1 MRIVGNDPTLSR
13 QLTATASG
21 AISAAGKPLIVNTDG
36 TVQVAG
42 IETLTTTVGSATTFD
57 SNAITSTDIT
67 FDSSN
72 NKVVVSF
79 QSGRTGDYGVA
90 RVGTVDASNNTI
102 SFGTETVFESAA
114 VYYTSIDFDSTNNKV
129 LIVYR
134 DNGNSQYGTAIVGT
148 VSGTDI
154 SFGSPT
160 VFESAQTDY
169 ITTRFDPDNSKFL
182 IVYKD
187 VGNSNY
193 GTAIVATISGTSV
206 SFGSPTVYRSGQVDF
221 NSCIYDTNA
230 NKFLVTYRNFG
241 ASGDGIVGTISGTSV
256 SFGSATAFHSSGST
270 IYVNG
275 TDQRYG
281 MSFDSTAN
289 KILIAYIAYISSSI
303 GYVVV
308 GTISGTSVSFGSYVA
323 LGSALE
329 NERNEVAYDSN
340 TNKHLLMTSDLTGSD
355 TDGSD
360 ITNVREVTI
369 SGTTPTVGSKVLV
382 SDLRESTNNALVF
395 DSNAKKIV
403 MAYSFGGNSNYG
415 TANVV
420 QTSGTVNSLTSE
432 NFIGFAKDNVADG
445 AVATIQTANSIARDS
460 IGEPITLSGGSAAVF
475 ESANTTLLAST
486 FDSSNNKIVI
496 AYRDNGNSEY
506 GTAIVGTVSGTDI
519 TFGSPTVFESASIG
533 FMGEDSIVFDSNA
546 NKVVIVY
553 EDEGNSQYGTAIV
566 GTVSGTSISFGSPTV
581 FESAA
586 CFSIAATF
594 DSSNNKVVVAY
605 EDQGNSEHG
614 TAIVG
619 TVSGTSISFGSAT
632 VFNAGDTLNID
643 TTFDSTNNKVV
654 IAYTDAANSNQGTAI
669 VGTVSGT
676 SISFGSEAVFDTST
690 GSKAGSGN
698 KSSITFDSNQ
708 NKVLVSYVD
717 VGDSEHGKAIV
728 GTVSGTSISF
738 GTASTF
744 ESATTSELSSAF
756 DSDAKVVIIAYK
768 DEGNSSYGT
777 AITASISGTSVSF
790 GTPVAY
796 KTSRADEVSI
806 TYDSSNNKTVAAF
819 GDVGNSEYG
828 TAVVIS
834 ADSSLTIGQTYFV
847 QTDGTLSTSADDPS
861 VIAGTAISGTDLIV
875 KG

>member
-1 MRIVGNDPTLSR
+1 MRVVGNIASDSEVV
-13 QLTATASG
+13 ATADG
-21 AISAAGKPLIVNTDG
+21 AITAGKPVVVKSDG
-36 TVQVAG
+36 TVAQTSISGNAAGSQV
-42 IETLTTTVGSATTFD
+42 EFD
-57 SNAITSTDIT
+57 SGTPGRNIPVFVPSENKIALHSSDGNGVMFMVTISGTTPSFATENVIQASNYGT
-67 FDSSN
+67 GEGVGVTICSSN
-72 NKVVVSF
+72 
-79 QSGRTGDYGVA
+79 
-90 RVGTVDASNNTI
+90 ASTL
-102 SFGTETVFESAA
+102 
-114 VYYTSIDFDSTNNKV
+114 DRV
-129 LIVYR
+129 LIAYQ
-134 DNGNSQYGTAIVGT
+134 DIGNSRYGTAIVYKPSDGT
-148 VSGTDI
+148 
-154 SFGSPT
+154 FGSKV
-160 VFESAQTDY
+160 VFESAHTQYMAATYDS
-169 ITTRFDPDNSKFL
+169 NSDRVV
-182 IVYKD
+182 INYQD
-187 VGNSNY
+187 RGNSNY
-193 GTAIVATISGTSV
+193 GTAVVGAVSGTSV
-206 SFGSPTVYRSGQVDF
+206 SFGTPVVYNSGTTNYQASTFDSNSNKVVILYQDGGNGEKYTAIVGTVNNSDNSISFGSEVAISAGGARSQTNQNIAFDSNSNKVLVGYRDNTESPQILKLVVGTVSGTSISFGTILDAGITTGVDYIGIAF
-221 NSCIYDTNA
+221 NPDR
-230 NKFLVTYRNFG
+230 NKFGVVFQRANPVRDVAILE
-241 ASGDGIVGTISGTSV
+241 ATISGTNVTVTSPMSV
-256 SFGSATAFHSSGST
+256 NSGAATFVSGT
-270 IYVNG
+270 NGLG
-275 TDQRYG
+275 TDIG
-281 MSFDSTAN
+281 
-289 KILIAYIAYISSSI
+289 IAY
-303 GYVVV
+303 
-308 GTISGTSVSFGSYVA
+308 
-323 LGSALE
+323 
-329 NERNEVAYDSN
+329 D
-340 TNKHLLMTSDLTGSD
+340 
-355 TDGSD
+355 
-360 ITNVREVTI
+360 TNVDKFLVVFQDGDNDNDGQAHVVTA
-369 SGTTPTVGSKVLV
+369 PFQ
-382 SDLRESTNNALVF
+382 E
-395 DSNAKKIV
+395 
-403 MAYSFGGNSNYG
+403 
-415 TANVV
+415 AN
-420 QTSGTVNSLTSE
+420 LTSE

-445 AVATIQTANSIARDS
+445 AVATIQTANSIARDN
-460 IGEPITLSGGSAAVF
+460 IGEPITLSGGTAAVF

-519 TFGSPTVFESASIG
+519 TFGSPTVFESASVG

-586 CFSIAATF
+586 CFDISAAF

-619 TVSGTSISFGSAT
+619 TVSGTSISFGSPT
-632 VFNAGDTLNID
+632 VFNAGETLNIE

-654 IAYTDAANSNQGTAI
+654 IAFTDAGNSNQGTAI

-690 GSKAGSGN
+690 GSKVGQG

-847 QTDGTLSTSADDPS
+847 QTDGTLSTSADSPS
-861 VIAGTAISGTDLIV
+861 VTAGTAISSTDLIV

>member
-1 MRIVGNDPTLSR
+1 MRVVGNIASDSEVV
-13 QLTATASG
+13 ATADG
-21 AISAAGKPLIVNTDG
+21 AITAGKPVVVKSDG
-36 TVQVAG
+36 TVAQTSISGNAAGSQV
-42 IETLTTTVGSATTFD
+42 EFD
-57 SNAITSTDIT
+57 SGTPGRNIPVFVPSENKIALHSSDGNGVMFMVTISGTTPSFATENVIQASNYSTGEGVGVTIC
-67 FDSSN
+67 SSN
-72 NKVVVSF
+72 
-79 QSGRTGDYGVA
+79 
-90 RVGTVDASNNTI
+90 ASTL
-102 SFGTETVFESAA
+102 
-114 VYYTSIDFDSTNNKV
+114 DRV
-129 LIVYR
+129 LIAYQ
-134 DNGNSQYGTAIVGT
+134 DIGNSRYGTAIVYKPSDGT
-148 VSGTDI
+148 
-154 SFGSPT
+154 FGSKV
-160 VFESAQTDY
+160 VFESAHTQYMAATYDS
-169 ITTRFDPDNSKFL
+169 NSDRVV
-182 IVYKD
+182 INYQD
-187 VGNSNY
+187 RGNSNY
-193 GTAIVATISGTSV
+193 GTAVVGAVSGTSV
-206 SFGSPTVYRSGQVDF
+206 SFGTPVVYNSGTTNYQASTFDSNSNKVVILYQDGGNGEKYTAIVGTVNNSDNSISFGSEVAISAGGARSQTNQNIAFDSNSNKVLVGYRDNTESPQILKLVVGTVSGTSISFGTILDAGITTGVDYIGIAF
-221 NSCIYDTNA
+221 NPDR
-230 NKFLVTYRNFG
+230 NKFGVVFQRANPVRDVAILE
-241 ASGDGIVGTISGTSV
+241 ATISGTNVTVTSPMSV
-256 SFGSATAFHSSGST
+256 NSGAATFVSGT
-270 IYVNG
+270 NG
-275 TDQRYG
+275 LGTHIG
-281 MSFDSTAN
+281 
-289 KILIAYIAYISSSI
+289 IAY
-303 GYVVV
+303 
-308 GTISGTSVSFGSYVA
+308 
-323 LGSALE
+323 
-329 NERNEVAYDSN
+329 D
-340 TNKHLLMTSDLTGSD
+340 
-355 TDGSD
+355 
-360 ITNVREVTI
+360 TNVDKFLVVFQDGDNDNDGQAHVVTA
-369 SGTTPTVGSKVLV
+369 PFQ
-382 SDLRESTNNALVF
+382 E
-395 DSNAKKIV
+395 
-403 MAYSFGGNSNYG
+403 
-415 TANVV
+415 AN
-420 QTSGTVNSLTSE
+420 LTSE

-445 AVATIQTANSIARDS
+445 AVATIQTANSIARDN
-460 IGEPITLSGGSAAVF
+460 IGEPITLSGGTAAVF

-519 TFGSPTVFESASIG
+519 TFGSPTVFESASVG

-586 CFSIAATF
+586 CFDISAAF

-619 TVSGTSISFGSAT
+619 TVSGTSISFGSPT
-632 VFNAGDTLNID
+632 VFNAGETLNIE

-654 IAYTDAANSNQGTAI
+654 IAFTDAGNSNQGTAI

-690 GSKAGSGN
+690 GSKVGQG

-847 QTDGTLSTSADDPS
+847 QTDGTLSTSADSPS
-861 VIAGTAISGTDLIV
+861 VTAGTAISSTDLIV

>member
-1 MRIVGNDPTLSR
+1 MRVVGNIASDSEVV
-13 QLTATASG
+13 ATADG
-21 AISAAGKPLIVNTDG
+21 AITAGKPVVVKSDG
-36 TVQVAG
+36 TVAQTSISGNAAGSQV
-42 IETLTTTVGSATTFD
+42 EFD
-57 SNAITSTDIT
+57 SGTPGRNIPVFVPSENKIALHSSDGNGVMFMVTISGTTPSFATENVIQASNYGT
-67 FDSSN
+67 GEGVGVTICSSN
-72 NKVVVSF
+72 
-79 QSGRTGDYGVA
+79 
-90 RVGTVDASNNTI
+90 ASTL
-102 SFGTETVFESAA
+102 
-114 VYYTSIDFDSTNNKV
+114 DRV
-129 LIVYR
+129 LIAYQ
-134 DNGNSQYGTAIVGT
+134 DIGNSRYGTAIVYKPSDGT
-148 VSGTDI
+148 
-154 SFGSPT
+154 FGSKV
-160 VFESAQTDY
+160 VFESAHTQYMAATYDS
-169 ITTRFDPDNSKFL
+169 NSDRVV
-182 IVYKD
+182 INYQD
-187 VGNSNY
+187 RGNSNY
-193 GTAIVATISGTSV
+193 GTAVVGAVSGTSV
-206 SFGSPTVYRSGQVDF
+206 SFGTPVVYNSGTTNYQASTFDSNSNKVVILYQDGGNGEKYTAIVGTVNNSDNSISFGSEVAISAGGARSQTNQNIAFDSNSNKVLVGYRDNTESPQILKLVVGTVSGTSISFGTILDAGITTGVDYIGIAF
-221 NSCIYDTNA
+221 NPDR
-230 NKFLVTYRNFG
+230 NKFGVVFQRANPVRDVAILE
-241 ASGDGIVGTISGTSV
+241 ATISGTNVTVTSPMSV
-256 SFGSATAFHSSGST
+256 NSGAATFVSGT
-270 IYVNG
+270 NG
-275 TDQRYG
+275 LGTHIG
-281 MSFDSTAN
+281 
-289 KILIAYIAYISSSI
+289 IAY
-303 GYVVV
+303 
-308 GTISGTSVSFGSYVA
+308 
-323 LGSALE
+323 
-329 NERNEVAYDSN
+329 D
-340 TNKHLLMTSDLTGSD
+340 
-355 TDGSD
+355 
-360 ITNVREVTI
+360 TNVDKFLVVFQDGDNDNDGQAHVVTA
-369 SGTTPTVGSKVLV
+369 PFQ
-382 SDLRESTNNALVF
+382 E
-395 DSNAKKIV
+395 
-403 MAYSFGGNSNYG
+403 
-415 TANVV
+415 AN
-420 QTSGTVNSLTSE
+420 LTSE

-445 AVATIQTANSIARDS
+445 AVATIQTANSIARDN
-460 IGEPITLSGGSAAVF
+460 IGEPITLSGGTAAVF

-519 TFGSPTVFESASIG
+519 TFGSPTVFESASVG

-586 CFSIAATF
+586 CFDISAAF

-619 TVSGTSISFGSAT
+619 TVSGTSISFGSPT
-632 VFNAGDTLNID
+632 VFNAGETLNIE

-654 IAYTDAANSNQGTAI
+654 IAFTDAGNSNQGTAI

-690 GSKAGSGN
+690 GSKVGQG

-847 QTDGTLSTSADDPS
+847 QTDGTLSTSADSPS
-861 VIAGTAISGTDLIV
+861 VIAGTAISSTDLIV